1 MDRWWPLAELRLQ
14 TPRLELRLGAD
25 RDLDELASLA
35 AAGVHDPEVQPFAFP
50 WTDATPADRARATLQ
65 YQWSQRGAWKPEK
78 WSLDLVV
85 VHEGAVVGTQG
96 MSATDFAILR
106 EVGTGSWLGQAHHGL
121 GIGTEMR
128 AAVLH
133 LAFAGLG
140 ASYATSGAFTDNA
153 ASQGVSRKL
162 GYVDDGIERQV
173 RRGQAATVRRLRL
186 DRDSWQAARTV
197 PVEIIGLEPCL
208 AMFGLGAERDG
219 TGQPSAGDDDAGHD
233 DAGHD
238 DAGHDDAG

>member
-1 MDRWWPLAELRLQ
+1 MTHMNRWWPLAGLRLR
-14 TPRLELRLGAD
+14 TPRLELRLGGD

-35 AAGVHDPEVQPFAFP
+35 AEGVHDPEVQPFAVP
-50 WTDATPADRARATLQ
+50 WTDASPSDRARGTLQ
-65 YQWSQRGAWKPEK
+65 YHWSQRAAWKPEK

-85 VHEGAVVGTQG
+85 VRDNVVVGSQG
-96 MSATDFAILR
+96 MSATEFAVLR
-106 EVGTGSWLGQAHHGL
+106 EVSTGSWLGQAHQGL

-140 ASYATSGAFTDNA
+140 ARYAISGAFTDNA

-162 GYVDDGIERQV
+162 GYVDDGIEQHV
-173 RRGQAATVRRLRL
+173 RRGQAASVLRLRL
-186 DRDSWQAARTV
+186 DRETWRAAQTV

-208 AMFGLGAERDG
+208 AMLGLN
-219 TGQPSAGDDDAGHD
+219 AGHD
-233 DAGHD
+233 GAG
-238 DAGHDDAG
+238 